1 MKQCSK
7 SENVLIIDSDYE
19 EADGFIKG
27 VREVTGEEWQ
37 VALHENNKIYGWRRY
52 VRFFTVALQT
62 VLSGKKVRRGRR
74 YCAGSSFMEL
84 QLHSFSVCFI

>member
-27 VREVTGEEWQ
+27 VE
-37 VALHENNKIYGWRRY
+37 K
-52 VRFFTVALQT
+52 
-62 VLSGKKVRRGRR
+62 
-74 YCAGSSFMEL
+74 
-84 QLHSFSVCFI
+84 

>member
-27 VREVTGEEWQ
+27 VSCS
-37 VALHENNKIYGWRRY
+37 A
-52 VRFFTVALQT
+52 
-62 VLSGKKVRRGRR
+62 
-74 YCAGSSFMEL
+74 
-84 QLHSFSVCFI
+84 

>member
-37 VALHENNKIYGWRRY
+37 VHICGTLICVRKKNIYLKIIR
-52 VRFFTVALQT
+52 
-62 VLSGKKVRRGRR
+62 KK
-74 YCAGSSFMEL
+74 L
-84 QLHSFSVCFI
+84 

>member
-37 VALHENNKIYGWRRY
+37 FLFLHVLQDISLQNTRKKI
-52 VRFFTVALQT
+52 
-62 VLSGKKVRRGRR
+62 
-74 YCAGSSFMEL
+74 AGDG
-84 QLHSFSVCFI
+84 

>member
-37 VALHENNKIYGWRRY
+37 VALHENNKIYGWRRLHFR
-52 VRFFTVALQT
+52 RFCQAKST
-62 VLSGKKVRRGRR
+62 KGRR

>member
-62 VLSGKKVRRGRR
+62 VLSGKSTKGRR

>member
-37 VALHENNKIYGWRRY
+37 VALHENNKIYG
-52 VRFFTVALQT
+52 
-62 VLSGKKVRRGRR
+62 
-74 YCAGSSFMEL
+74 GSVNY
-84 QLHSFSVCFI
+84 SV